1 MTLLDK
7 IEIDFQGQK
16 KFIELYKGDLTD
28 LAKNEHFD
36 LLVLSAFPND
46 YIPTP
51 SSLVGALNRKG
62 LSVAHLSTLKELDI
76 RETYA
81 CWLSSEIDYKDY
93 NGIEF
98 KRVLCFEPL
107 LKDLPPYEMIGDLF
121 QALMIVTNQ
130 FGVKSVG
137 MPLITTGD
145 ANYPVNA
152 ILNPLVEAAVNWM
165 SLGIGLDR
173 IKIVAYD
180 SIKATQSLAI
190 FRTLKEKY
198 SNYSLKFSTK
208 FDYDYFISYSH
219 KDANKADLLL
229 QKIKQIKPDSK
240 IFFDKKILRPGHAWQ
255 IEIFEAL
262 DNCAKII
269 TLLSHE
275 YIASKV
281 CKEEYNIAHFRQRES
296 EQQILLPVYLYSCNL
311 PTYMKLTQFVDC
323 REGIESKI
331 EQAAIQFCE

>member
-1 MTLLDK
+1 MTLLNK
-7 IEIDFQGQK
+7 IEINFQGQK
-16 KFIELYKGDLTD
+16 KFIELYQGDLTN
-28 LAKNEHFD
+28 LSNNEYFD
-36 LLVLSAFPND
+36 LLILSAFPND

-62 LSVAHLSTLKELDI
+62 LSVAYLSMLKELDI
-76 RETYA
+76 RDTYA

-130 FGVKSVG
+130 FNIKSVG
-137 MPLITTGD
+137 MPLLTTGD
-145 ANYPVNA
+145 ANYPVSA

-165 SLGIGLDR
+165 SLGIGLDK

-180 SIKATQSLAI
+180 SIKANQSLSI
-190 FRTLKEKY
+190 FKTLKGKY
-198 SNYSLKFSTK
+198 SNYSLSFSNK

-219 KDANKADLLL
+219 KDANKADFLS
-229 QKIKQIKPDSK
+229 QKIKKINPKSK

-262 DNCAKII
+262 DNCARII
-269 TLLSHE
+269 TILSND
-275 YIASKV
+275 YIISKV

-296 EQQILLPVYLYSCNL
+296 DQQILLPVYLYSCNL

-323 REGIESKI
+323 REGIESKL
-331 EQAAIQFCE
+331 EQAAMQFCK